1 MLRKVSGV
9 PVRIFGS
16 TRAIIR
22 EVVGQRRAS
31 VAAAPR
37 PKLNNRPN
45 PLIPSTPPV
54 DPMKVGVMPVPEEAE
69 QALAVSGNIDVICL
83 VHSFC
88 AT

>member
-37 PKLNNRPN
+37 PKLNTRPN
-45 PLIPSTPPV
+45 PLIPSTAAI
-54 DPMKVGVMPVPEEAE
+54 DPMRVGIPVHEDTEPVI
-69 QALAVSGNIDVICL
+69 AVSAESSVQLCEIGT
-83 VHSFC
+83 
-88 AT
+88 A